1 MSRVG
6 EPGLEEVEEAY
17 FEGDY
22 VRPGTASAALR
33 YRDFRLVW
41 GGTFLSNIGTW
52 MQNIALGVLG
62 YKLTKSAAFV
72 GVLGFAQLGPLLL
85 LALPGGALAD
95 AVDRRKLLIW
105 MQGEQLVFSVVLAV
119 IAASAHPN
127 KMLLVGCVAIIGVG
141 NALSGPALAALL
153 PTLVAR
159 RDLAGAVSLQSVQ
172 MNLAR
177 VIGPALGGVL
187 LPLIHFDGLFALNA
201 VTYVFAVIGLLLV
214 RESPTRMVVSADD
227 SPRGFSRLIGGFR
240 IARHDPLVRTALLTI
255 ATLSFFCLPF
265 IGLMPVLAEQ
275 NLGVDSKSLEYGLL
289 YAAFGLGAATGA
301 VSVGTVLAAQPRGRV
316 TRWFLGGFT
325 ISLGTFA
332 FLRSAEPAYLVVF
345 LVGVTYFG
353 AVTALST
360 ALQEHLDDRVRGR
373 VMALWIMGFGG
384 TVPLGLLA
392 GGWVA
397 KYTSIT
403 AVVAVGAGFA
413 LLLTLTTRIRPEQ
426 VRIAGD
432 TAPAL
437 RS

>member
-1 MSRVG
+1 VSG
-6 EPGLEEVEEAY
+6 EPGLEEAEEAY

-22 VRPGTASAALR
+22 VRPGTASAALH

-95 AVDRRKLLIW
+95 AVDRRLLLVW
-105 MQGEQLVFSVVLAV
+105 MQAEQLVFSVALAF
-119 IAASAHPN
+119 IAASPRPS
-127 KMLLVGCVAIIGVG
+127 KLLLVGCVAVIGIG

-159 RDLAGAVSLQSVQ
+159 RDLPGAVSLQSVQ

-177 VIGPALGGVL
+177 VVGPALGGVL
-187 LPLIHFDGLFALNA
+187 LPLVHFDGLFALNA
-201 VTYVFAVIGLLLV
+201 VTYVFAVLGLLLV
-214 RESPTRMVVSADD
+214 RESPTIVVLEGEEG
-227 SPRGFSRLIGGFR
+227 PRGWSRLVGGFR
-240 IARHDPLVRTALLTI
+240 VARHDPLVRAALRTI
-255 ATLSFFCLPF
+255 AVLSFFCLPF

-275 NLGVDSKSLEYGLL
+275 NLGVDSKSLAYGLL
-289 YAAFGLGAATGA
+289 YAAFGFGAACGA
-301 VSVGTVLAAQPRGRV
+301 VSVGTVLAGQPRGRV
-316 TRWFLGGFT
+316 TQWFLAGFT
-325 ISLGTFA
+325 VMLAVFA
-332 FLRSAEPAYLVVF
+332 FLNTAGPAYPVAF

-360 ALQEHLDDRVRGR
+360 ALQEHLDDSVRGR

-384 TVPLGLLA
+384 VVPLGLLA

-403 AVVAVGAGFA
+403 FVIAVGAGFG
-413 LLLTLTTRIRPEQ
+413 LLLTLTTRIRPRTGTGT
-426 VRIAGD
+426 V
-432 TAPAL
+432 PAL
-437 RS
+437 RG